1 MGVRVT
7 MLSVFLLS
15 SVMKAVNIN
24 SFVMESRYLHYD
36 TSGMVR
42 GLFGNGSGMLRVIAF
57 DIKILILILDTII
70 MLLFLQNYLLLV
82 I

>member
-24 SFVMESRYLHYD
+24 SFVMEGRYLHYD
-36 TSGMVR
+36 TSGILR
-42 GLFGNGSGMLRVIAF
+42 EWFGDCSGMVRVIAF
-57 DIKILILILDTII
+57 DIKILILLLDTII
-70 MLLFLQNYLLLV
+70 MLLFLQNYLLFV

>member
-24 SFVMESRYLHYD
+24 SFVMEGRYLHYD

-42 GLFGNGSGMLRVIAF
+42 GLFGNGSGMHRVVF
-57 DIKILILILDTII
+57 LYRKIWILILDTII
-70 MLLFLQNYLLLV
+70 KLLFLQNYLLLV

>member
-1 MGVRVT
+1 MIV
-7 MLSVFLLS
+7 
-15 SVMKAVNIN
+15 N
-24 SFVMESRYLHYD
+24 SFAMEGRYLHYD

-42 GLFGNGSGMLRVIAF
+42 GLFGNGSGMVRVIAF

-70 MLLFLQNYLLLV
+70 MLLFLQNYLLFV